1 MKMSNTVAQRA
12 AAKKFATAWSGRGYE
27 KGETQAFWRELLA
40 DIFGV
45 DNVDKKVEFE
55 KEIATAKN
63 QKRYIDAFIPK
74 TKVLIEQKSIGKDLT
89 KAYRQSDGAML
100 TPYE

>member
-63 QKRYIDAFIPK
+63 QKRYIDAFIRKRRSSLNKRASARILRKPIASR
-74 TKVLIEQKSIGKDLT
+74 TALC
-89 KAYRQSDGAML
+89 
-100 TPYE
+100 